1 MKKYN
6 KSNPTEEVK
15 NTNYRMH
22 KGKKGW
28 LVSYSLLAFIL
39 GGVYTSSTIT
49 TPVKAAE
56 VETQSGVKNADQ
68 EVLNEVDERSLS
80 NAKLN
85 AAATLDNEADSVKTA
100 ISSDQRLSEDEKT
113 TQIATID
120 SLVNDAKIKA
130 NEATDLVSVKEII
143 DQTITNIN
151 ASYQSG
157 NTSASD
163 SDNAKVEKAPKV
175 DKTQKPV
182 TKKVNLSTYKGL
194 SSFFKTV
201 DGANDNLASSSIKK
215 DVNRKAS
222 SMVASNV
229 AANAESAKLTSVDA
243 RDSEPANSAN
253 EATVASDKDEKRPAF
268 NDLLGQASGKTETSV
283 DVPVP
288 EQVTNPDKSI
298 SRDVATL
305 EELAAAWNNAAVT
318 YVNVTADIAY
328 DYYAVFGIRAAG
340 ASLVINGNGHT
351 IDMGNQNFEYQ
362 EISYRRS
369 PVTYLTLINTH
380 YKQGFSGSVK
390 SNKKALIYT
399 SDGSNLAV
407 NFDNIRLSV
416 TESLGYEYH
425 AIRAVRANN
434 SRVTFSG
441 KNVFVIANEVV
452 RGAGSIY
459 IANDSSVIMERTE
472 GAVAGD
478 DDDDVDPDA
487 PAGVDSE
494 SGEFAFTSRAPEGS
508 IGEGNQFVMGDRSSN
523 AAGTLKG
530 VSADFPALYRY
541 VYSVKVGDD
550 VSWMQEGFQY
560 FIDGTRAGA
569 GANDATYVF
578 GQNFK
583 LDCPATTRGGAI
595 QLRRNQSMLFNA
607 GTTMRINQRAANRAI
622 INLANT
628 SSVTFI
634 SPKELDLS
642 VSGQNDVPA
651 ASRRG
656 VVAGSGSLRIN
667 NSSIRTWDG
676 TNSSTNMP
684 EGQYTGKFTNMT
696 ITNGKATV
704 SSTSGSINPNIMSA
718 NTRELQT
725 DAIAPGKVKIQFID
739 QTGKQVGQD
748 YELPFGGKGTLYEDA
763 YIGQAIPLVSQDIV
777 DHIPAGYMWALGN
790 QIYAGAK
797 ADKQSGGSGKGDQG
811 DADGQANIAYVPMDT
826 DSYTYKVYVYGVKQ
840 NVTYKYVDVNHPDK
854 VLTPKNIAGTEADN
868 GLVTAN
874 YGNTIDW
881 TNKYYT
887 ETNVPAGYHYKI
899 DAANQPATM
908 VVSDNNPTVILY
920 VEGDEQEITPTYID
934 ANNNALSPANPIVIK
949 GRTGDTI
956 TIPDGP
962 EIPNMAVKAVIFN
975 GTPVSV
981 GSTFEMPN
989 QKDLGAD
996 QKYTLVYKYED
1007 LTALRNNAITEI
1019 NNKLTEVKQEI
1030 DNDSFLTDD
1039 KKQAQKADAENRAKT
1054 AIDAINSA
1062 TTASGINKIV
1072 EEALPDIEKAH
1083 VPGTLE
1089 EFKQH
1094 YKDLL
1099 DQEVS
1104 RVKGIINTDKTLNS
1118 TEKAAQS
1125 TAAETAGTT
1134 AKEVIDQ
1141 DTITTAEQVLV
1152 AYNEGIDNIRA
1163 AHQSVDLANA
1173 KTIAKGKIDEKV
1185 RETKTEIDND
1195 SNLSDARKKEQK
1207 ANAEAAG
1214 AKAKNNIDLA
1224 TTGDELEKALNDGL
1238 REVEN
1243 AHVKLSLDEIKSDAC
1258 ADIDRVV
1265 AETKAKINAD
1275 KALTTEE
1282 RNTQIANAEAAGISA
1297 KDKINAA
1304 TTGEEVAKALDAGI
1318 NAVKDAYKQGNLAD
1332 AKLRANGA
1340 IDAEVALVKEKID
1353 ADKHLPADKKNAQKA
1368 AAESKGVAAKN
1379 KINAATTGDEVAQAL
1394 ADGIADVDSAYV
1406 AGTLAD
1412 AQQMAKEEIDREVAK
1427 YKGLIAADN
1436 NLSASEKNK
1445 QTANV
1450 EAAGATAK
1458 SNIDSATSFEEV
1470 EKALSDGKAAIAAAY
1485 VPGDLDGAKAKAKAE
1500 IDAEVKLVESWI
1512 DADKILSAAQ
1522 KAKQKQDAQVA
1533 GEKAKNDIDAA
1544 TSGEGVALALR
1555 YGKAAVDATYVA
1567 GTLKDAK
1574 DNGKQAIAEEASKV
1588 KGKIDADNL
1597 LTTAEK
1603 VKQKQDV
1610 DKAVAEANA
1619 AIDAA
1624 TSFEE
1629 VAKAVEDGKAKI
1641 NAAYKPGKDLS
1652 DQKA

>member
-49 TPVKAAE
+49 IPVKAAE

-85 AAATLDNEADSVKTA
+85 AATTLDNEADSVKTA
-100 ISSDQRLSEDEKT
+100 ISSDQRLSEDEKA

-163 SDNAKVEKAPKV
+163 SDNAKIEKAPKV

-243 RDSEPANSAN
+243 RNSEPANSAN

-478 DDDDVDPDA
+478 DDDVDPDA

-560 FIDGTRAGA
+560 FIDGTRAGT
-569 GANDATYVF
+569 GANYATYVF

-622 INLANT
+622 INLANN

-684 EGQYTGKFTNMT
+684 EGQYTGRFTNMT

-718 NTRELQT
+718 YTRELRT
-725 DAIAPGKVKIQFID
+725 DAIAPGKVKVQFID

-1629 VAKAVEDGKAKI
+1629 VA
-1641 NAAYKPGKDLS
+1641 
-1652 DQKA
+1652 